1 MNNKQQETQPHQAM
15 QPQPM
20 QQPYE
25 DDEIDLRELF
35 AALWAGKLTIIIA
48 TILAAVIAVS
58 YALYLPNI
66 YKAEALLSPV
76 SSDGGG
82 MGGLASKFGGLASLA
97 GVSLGGGGAADK
109 TTLGIEVMQSRQFFA
124 QFSEANDVLV
134 PLMAAKGWNS
144 HDNTLDI
151 DPEVFDSQTNTW
163 VREPKPPRL
172 SQPSVQESHEAF
184 KKLIAVAQDKE
195 TGFVTLS
202 VEHFSPYIAK
212 AWVDALVQSINETIR
227 EQDVAK
233 AERSISYLQQQIAT
247 TQLAELQTGLFE
259 LIQSQTETIMLANA
273 SPEYLFQTIDPA
285 VVPELKAKPKRALI
299 CVLGVMLGGMLGVL
313 IVLVRHFSQKSD
325 DEDVA

>member
-1 MNNKQQETQPHQAM
+1 MSNTQQEELYQK
-15 QPQPM
+15 
-20 QQPYE
+20 PYD

-35 AALWAGKLTIIIA
+35 SALWSGKLTIIIA
-48 TILAAVIAVS
+48 TVMAAVIAVS
-58 YALYLPNI
+58 YALFLPNI

-76 SSDGGG
+76 SSDGSGI
-82 MGGLASKFGGLASLA
+82 GGLASKFGGLASLA
-97 GVSLGGGGAADK
+97 GVSLGGGGSGDK

-124 QFSEANDVLV
+124 QFSQENNVLV

-144 HDNTLDI
+144 SDNTLVI
-151 DPEVFDSQTNTW
+151 DPEVFDSATNTW
-163 VREPKPPRL
+163 VRQPNPPRQ
-172 SQPSVQESHEAF
+172 SQPSIQESHEAF
-184 KKLIAVAQDKE
+184 KKLISVAQDKE

-202 VEHFSPYIAK
+202 VEHFSPYVAK
-212 AWVDALVQSINETIR
+212 QWVDALVQAINITIR

-299 CVLGVMLGGMLGVL
+299 CVLGTMLGGMLGVL
-313 IVLVRHFSQKSD
+313 IVLVRHFMNK
-325 DEDVA
+325 DEGAEA

>member
-1 MNNKQQETQPHQAM
+1 MSNTQQEELYQK
-15 QPQPM
+15 
-20 QQPYE
+20 PYD

-35 AALWAGKLTIIIA
+35 SALWSGKLTIIIA
-48 TILAAVIAVS
+48 TVMAAVIAVS
-58 YALYLPNI
+58 YALFLPNI

-76 SSDGGG
+76 SSDGSG

-97 GVSLGGGGAADK
+97 GVSLGGGGSGDK

-124 QFSEANDVLV
+124 QFSQENNVLV

-144 HDNTLDI
+144 SDNTLVI
-151 DPEVFDSQTNTW
+151 DPEVFDSATNTW
-163 VREPKPPRL
+163 VRQPKPPRQ
-172 SQPSVQESHEAF
+172 SQPSIQESHEAF
-184 KKLIAVAQDKE
+184 KKLISVAQDKE

-202 VEHFSPYIAK
+202 VEHFSPYVAK
-212 AWVDALVQSINETIR
+212 QWVDALVQAINMTIR

-313 IVLVRHFSQKSD
+313 IVLIRHFVNKDNES
-325 DEDVA
+325 E

>member
-1 MNNKQQETQPHQAM
+1 MSTTQAPSPQQ
-15 QPQPM
+15 
-20 QQPYE
+20 QQQFD

-35 AALWAGKLTIIIA
+35 AALWQGKFTIVLTTVIA
-48 TILAAVIAVS
+48 AIIAVS

-66 YKAEALLSPV
+66 YKAEVLLSPV

-97 GVSLGGGGAADK
+97 GVSLGGGSADK
-109 TTLGIEVMQSRQFFA
+109 TTLGIEVLKSRQFFA
-124 QFSEANDVLV
+124 QFSESNDVLV

-144 HDNTLDI
+144 SNNTLVINNEIYD
-151 DPEVFDSQTNTW
+151 VASNTW
-163 VREPKPPRL
+163 VRKAVPPRQ
-172 SQPSVQESHEAF
+172 SQPSIQEAHQAF
-184 KKLIAVAQDKE
+184 SKLISVAQDKE
-195 TGFVTLS
+195 TGFVTLGI
-202 VEHFSPYIAK
+202 EHYSPYIAK
-212 AWVDALVQSINETIR
+212 AWVDALVQAINETIR
-227 EQDVAK
+227 KQDVAK

-313 IVLVRHFSQKSD
+313 VVLIRHFSQKSD
-325 DEDVA
+325 DEDAS

>member
-1 MNNKQQETQPHQAM
+1 MSNTQQEEL
-15 QPQPM
+15 
-20 QQPYE
+20 QQKPY
-25 DDEIDLRELF
+25 DDDDIDLRELF
-35 AALWAGKLTIIIA
+35 AALWSGKLTIIIA
-48 TILAAVIAVS
+48 TVMAAVIAVS

-97 GVSLGGGGAADK
+97 GVSLGGGGSGDK

-124 QFSEANDVLV
+124 QFSQENNVLV

-144 HDNTLDI
+144 SDNTLVI
-151 DPEVFDSQTNTW
+151 DPEVFDSTTNTW
-163 VREPKPPRL
+163 VRQPKPPRQ
-172 SQPSVQESHEAF
+172 SQPSIQESHEAF
-184 KKLIAVAQDKE
+184 KKLISVAQDKE

-202 VEHFSPYIAK
+202 VEHFSPYVAK
-212 AWVDALVQSINETIR
+212 QWVDALVQAINITIR

-313 IVLVRHFSQKSD
+313 IVLIRHFVNKDNES
-325 DEDVA
+325 E

>member
-1 MNNKQQETQPHQAM
+1 MSNTQQEELYQK
-15 QPQPM
+15 
-20 QQPYE
+20 PYD

-35 AALWAGKLTIIIA
+35 SALWSGKLTIIIA
-48 TILAAVIAVS
+48 TVMAAVIAVS
-58 YALYLPNI
+58 YALFLPNI
-66 YKAEALLSPV
+66 YKAEALVCPV
-76 SSDGGG
+76 SSDGSG

-97 GVSLGGGGAADK
+97 GVSLGGGGSGDK

-124 QFSEANDVLV
+124 QFSQENNVLV

-144 HDNTLDI
+144 SDNTLVI
-151 DPEVFDSQTNTW
+151 DPEVFDSATNTW
-163 VREPKPPRL
+163 VRQPKPPRQ
-172 SQPSVQESHEAF
+172 SQPSIQESHEAF
-184 KKLIAVAQDKE
+184 KKLISVAQDKE

-202 VEHFSPYIAK
+202 VEHFSPYVAK
-212 AWVDALVQSINETIR
+212 QWVDALVQAINITIR

-233 AERSISYLQQQIAT
+233 AERSISYLQQHIAT

-313 IVLVRHFSQKSD
+313 IVLVRHFMNKG
-325 DEDVA
+325 EDVEA

>member
-1 MNNKQQETQPHQAM
+1 MSKTQQDKLQNQTMQHQSV
-15 QPQPM
+15 
-20 QQPYE
+20 QQQQY

-35 AALWAGKLTIIIA
+35 AALWAGKLTIFIA
-48 TILAAVIAVS
+48 TIMAALIAVS

-76 SSDGGG
+76 SSEGGG

-97 GVSLGGGGAADK
+97 GVSLGGGGAGDK

-124 QFSEANDVLV
+124 QFSQENDVLV

-144 HDNTLDI
+144 SNNTLVI
-151 DPEVFDSQTNTW
+151 DAEIYDSQTHTW
-163 VREPKPPRL
+163 VRKSKPPRQ

-184 KKLIAVAQDKE
+184 KKLIAVSQDKE

-202 VEHFSPYIAK
+202 VEHFSPYVAK
-212 AWVDALVQSINETIR
+212 QWVDALVEAINVNIR

-247 TQLAELQTGLFE
+247 TQLAELQTGFFE

-299 CVLGVMLGGMLGVL
+299 AVLGTILGGMLGVL
-313 IVLVRHFSQKSD
+313 MVLVRHFMNK
-325 DEDVA
+325 DEGEVA

>member
-1 MNNKQQETQPHQAM
+1 MSSSQQEHSQTLQHQS
-15 QPQPM
+15 
-20 QQPYE
+20 YD

-35 AALWAGKLTIIIA
+35 AAIWSGKITIIIS
-48 TILAAVIAVS
+48 TVIAAMLS
-58 YALYLPNI
+58 IAYALYLPNI

-76 SSDGGG
+76 SNDGGG

-97 GVSLGGGGAADK
+97 GVSLGGGGSGDK
-109 TTLGIEVMQSRQFFA
+109 TTLGIEVLQSRQFFA
-124 QFSEANDVLV
+124 QFSESNEVLV

-144 HDNTLDI
+144 ADNSLVI
-151 DPEVFDSQTNTW
+151 DDKIYNSQSNTW
-163 VREPKPPRL
+163 VREAIGPRQAKP
-172 SQPSVQESHEAF
+172 SIQEAHLAF
-184 KKLIAVAQDKE
+184 IKLVNVAQDKE

-202 VEHFSPYIAK
+202 VEHYSPHVAK
-212 AWVDALVQSINETIR
+212 AWVDALVEAINVTIK

-313 IVLVRHFSQKSD
+313 VVLIRHFSAKSN
-325 DEDVA
+325 EEETAS

>member
-1 MNNKQQETQPHQAM
+1 MSNTQQEEL
-15 QPQPM
+15 
-20 QQPYE
+20 QQKPY
-25 DDEIDLRELF
+25 DDDDIDLRELF
-35 AALWAGKLTIIIA
+35 AALWSGKLTIIIA
-48 TILAAVIAVS
+48 TVMAAVIAVS

-97 GVSLGGGGAADK
+97 GVSLGGGGSGDK

-124 QFSEANDVLV
+124 QFSQENNVLV

-144 HDNTLDI
+144 SDNTLVI
-151 DPEVFDSQTNTW
+151 DPEVFDSTTNTW
-163 VREPKPPRL
+163 VRQPNPPRQ
-172 SQPSVQESHEAF
+172 SQPSIQESHEAF
-184 KKLIAVAQDKE
+184 KKLISVAQDKE

-202 VEHFSPYIAK
+202 VEHFSPYVAK
-212 AWVDALVQSINETIR
+212 QWVDALVQAINITIR

-313 IVLVRHFSQKSD
+313 IVLIRHFVNKDNES
-325 DEDVA
+325 E